1 MSFLKPPSPDEVF
14 SIWVS
19 GMRDDEV
26 EELFARKDMP
36 FDRSSV
42 SAAEFVKEVDRK
54 IAVFFMSKVE
64 TESLESEK
72 KESNYEGL
80 LKVKFYEFPKGK
92 VSPELK
98 LDSRLPMFNSL
109 EKVEC
114 SECAGKGYLECD
126 KCGGKGTLPCSECGE
141 SGEVSCDECDG
152 SKEITL
158 TLSVI
163 SNGEEVEKELK
174 IQCPTCFG
182 SGKVVCGKC
191 GGLTKLVCN
200 ECEGDGKFPCKK
212 CKGAGI
218 VFSYSISPPPVSGK
232 KAYLIYSKPEIDEA
246 LSEMLVD
253 KISQLEAVKVNDY
266 KQLNKDDLE
275 ALLGFYNK
283 DVDSKASR
291 ARKLFAEL
299 EKKAD
304 KTGET
309 PLYPIYIFPIVRLDV
324 ETVKG
329 KRIQVFAV
337 GGEKNY
343 TTITLR

>member
-1 MSFLKPPSPDEVF
+1 MSFLKPPSPDDVF
-14 SIWVS
+14 SRWVN

-26 EELFARKDMP
+26 EALFARKDMP

-54 IAVFFMSKVE
+54 IAVFFMSKIETGGVE
-64 TESLESEK
+64 AEK

-92 VSPELK
+92 ASSELK
-98 LDSRLPMFNSL
+98 LESRIPFFDSL

-114 SECAGKGYLECD
+114 SECDGTGYIECD
-126 KCGGKGTLPCSECGE
+126 KCGGKGTLPCDKCGQ
-141 SGEVSCDECDG
+141 SGELSCDECEG
-152 SKEITL
+152 SKEVTL

-163 SNGEEVEKELK
+163 SDGNEVERELR
-174 IQCPTCFG
+174 IHCPTCFG

-191 GGLTKLVCN
+191 GGLAKLVCN
-200 ECEGDGKFPCKK
+200 ECGGDGKFPCKK
-212 CKGAGI
+212 CKGAGVI
-218 VFSYSISPPPVSGK
+218 FTYKVSPPPISGK
-232 KAYLIYSKPEIDEA
+232 KSYLIYFKPEVDSV
-246 LSEMLVD
+246 LSEMLEEKV
-253 KISQLEAVKVNDY
+253 SQLEAVKINNHE
-266 KQLNKDDLE
+266 QLNKSSLE
-275 ALLGFYNK
+275 AMLGFYNK

-309 PLYPIYIFPIVRLDV
+309 PIYPIYIFPILRLYV
-324 ETVKG
+324 ETAKG
-329 KRIQVFAV
+329 KGIQVFAA

-343 TTITLR
+343 TIITP